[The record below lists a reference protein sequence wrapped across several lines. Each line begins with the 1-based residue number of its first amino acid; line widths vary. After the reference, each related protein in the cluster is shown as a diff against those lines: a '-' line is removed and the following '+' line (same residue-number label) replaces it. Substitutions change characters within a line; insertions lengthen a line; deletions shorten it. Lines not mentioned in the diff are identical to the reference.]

1 MMLEEKIHQFTDRE
15 MALKQKIQDQDDQ
28 IDERD

>member
-1 MMLEEKIHQFTDRE
+1 MLEEKIHQFTDRE